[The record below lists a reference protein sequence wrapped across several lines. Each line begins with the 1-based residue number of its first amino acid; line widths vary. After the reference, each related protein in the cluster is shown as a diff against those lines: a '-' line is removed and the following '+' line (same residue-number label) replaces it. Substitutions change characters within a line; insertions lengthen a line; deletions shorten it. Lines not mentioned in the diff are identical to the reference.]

1 MADKKFPTILV
12 RWEGN
17 NSKRY
22 DNTKEEIL
30 VSNIVAINKTAVI
43 EPSLDQISVGDH
55 IEYEFVAKKG
65 KVQLWRGVVVST
77 DPDAER
83 RTGSVPNDP
92 ETTSKRAR
100 CRRTTTKEASHQN
113 ATDSDT
119 AERRTATTSLFENL
133 SSTKG
138 KRQKRHSSS
147 PYQVQDQSGNVVGV
161 LLFVLVFNSLVPV
174 MAQTGPTKSVWPCF
188 TPRCIIFCYT
198 ANKFILAY
206 LSPYVTFK
214 ILLERFCRSVGT
226 RWIVEQSLVRKCI

>member
-1 MADKKFPTILV
+1 MADEMFPTVLV
-12 RWEGN
+12 RWECN

-83 RTGSVPNDP
+83 RTGSVPNEP

-100 CRRTTTKEASHQN
+100 CRRTTTKEASHLN
-113 ATDSDT
+113 ATDSVT
-119 AERRTATTSLFENL
+119 AERRTAATSLFENL

-147 PYQVQDQSGNVVGV
+147 PLPGAGPKRKRGRCTTVCSRVII
-161 LLFVLVFNSLVPV
+161 NSLVPV
-174 MAQTGPTKSVWPCF
+174 MAQTGSTKPVWPCF
-188 TPRCIIFCYT
+188 SPRYIIFRYT
-198 ANKFILAY
+198 ANKIHF
-206 LSPYVTFK
+206 
-214 ILLERFCRSVGT
+214 G
-226 RWIVEQSLVRKCI
+226 QSLSLCNI

>member
-1 MADKKFPTILV
+1 MADEKFQTVFV

-22 DNTKEEIL
+22 DHTKEEIL
-30 VSNIVAINKTAVI
+30 LSNIVAINKTAVI
-43 EPSLDQISVGDH
+43 EPSFDQLSVGDH

-83 RTGSVPNDP
+83 RTGAVPNKP

-100 CRRTTTKEASHQN
+100 CRRTTTKEVSHQN

-119 AERRTATTSLFENL
+119 AERRTAATSLFENL

-147 PYQVQDQSGNVVGV
+147 P
-161 LLFVLVFNSLVPV
+161 LLG
-174 MAQTGPTKSVWPCF
+174 AGPKRKRG
-188 TPRCIIFCYT
+188 RCGYC
-198 ANKFILAY
+198 L
-206 LSPYVTFK
+206 LS
-214 ILLERFCRSVGT
+214 INLCL
-226 RWIVEQSLVRKCI
+226 IA

>member
-1 MADKKFPTILV
+1 MADEMFPTVLV

-30 VSNIVAINKTAVI
+30 VSNSVAINKTAVI
-43 EPSLDQISVGDH
+43 EPSLNQISVGNH

-65 KVQLWRGVVVST
+65 KVQLWHGIVVFT

-83 RTGSVPNDP
+83 RIGSVLNEP

-100 CRRTTTKEASHQN
+100 CCRTTTKEARHLN

-119 AERRTATTSLFENL
+119 AERLTAATSLFENL

-147 PYQVQDQSGNVVGV
+147 PLPGAGPKRKRGRCATVCS
-161 LLFVLVFNSLVPV
+161 
-174 MAQTGPTKSVWPCF
+174 QTL
-188 TPRCIIFCYT
+188 I
-198 ANKFILAY
+198 ALY
-206 LSPYVTFK
+206 L
-214 ILLERFCRSVGT
+214 
-226 RWIVEQSLVRKCI
+226 

>member
-1 MADKKFPTILV
+1 MADEKFPTVFV

-22 DNTKEEIL
+22 DHTKEEIL
-30 VSNIVAINKTAVI
+30 LSNIVAINKTALI
-43 EPSLDQISVGDH
+43 EPSFDQLSVGDH
-55 IEYEFVAKKG
+55 IEYEFVAKKR

-83 RTGSVPNDP
+83 RTGAVPNEP

-119 AERRTATTSLFENL
+119 AERRTAATSLFENL
-133 SSTKG
+133 SSIKG

-147 PYQVQDQSGNVVGV
+147 PLPGAGPKRKRGRCATVCSQSICV
-161 LLFVLVFNSLVPV
+161 
-174 MAQTGPTKSVWPCF
+174 
-188 TPRCIIFCYT
+188 
-198 ANKFILAY
+198 
-206 LSPYVTFK
+206 
-214 ILLERFCRSVGT
+214 
-226 RWIVEQSLVRKCI
+226 